1 MSAFFSRILVAL
13 VLLPAVLGLAYV
25 GGWWWFALGGLA
37 SLIALHEFW
46 LLARANA
53 PLALAGYIGT
63 ALTLVG
69 AKVGGFEWMVGGLLV
84 TLPLAF
90 YLKVVSRARQA
101 PTAAIS
107 TTVLGPAW
115 VGLGVAFLLLLRALP
130 DHGRL
135 AIFTVLLAV
144 WAGDTLAYFGGRLF
158 GRHKMAPATS
168 PGKTWEGF
176 VFGTAATIFVAFVAL
191 YKQHYLSIGD
201 SIVLGVVIAVAAPLG
216 DLFESLLKRDA
227 GVKDS
232 GRLLGGHGGM
242 LDRLDAFLFAAPA
255 AYLTIIALT

>member
-1 MSAFFSRILVAL
+1 HAHQPVGRVRLRRPCGARRSGAAARRERGGGAGHRRERLRSEPLRARAAGSGSADPYERRAPHLELPALAGGVLGARVRRQVLAGLRRARPARRARGVRIAPPAVRRALSAFFSRILVAL
-13 VLLPAVLGLAYV
+13 VLLPAVLCLAYV

-46 LLARANA
+46 LLARASA

-144 WAGDTLAYFGGRLF
+144 
-158 GRHKMAPATS
+158 
-168 PGKTWEGF
+168 
-176 VFGTAATIFVAFVAL
+176 
-191 YKQHYLSIGD
+191 
-201 SIVLGVVIAVAAPLG
+201 
-216 DLFESLLKRDA
+216 
-227 GVKDS
+227 
-232 GRLLGGHGGM
+232 
-242 LDRLDAFLFAAPA
+242 
-255 AYLTIIALT
+255 